1 MLRRIGRIGE
11 DGRAEGAPSARS
23 FPPLRAAAFLSLLL
37 LLALCRPAE
46 RAALLPAP
54 PPRERGAEAVEFL
67 DVLERQTFQWFWD
80 LAHPRTHLIPDRAPT
95 ESFSSVAAVGF
106 GLTAYTIGAERG
118 WVTRAEAADR
128 VASTLSFL
136 IAAPDGDAPRGMTRY
151 RGFYYH
157 FLDMDTGARFRD
169 VELSTI
175 DTTLL
180 AAGALACQSYFD
192 REDPVETRIRADADT
207 LYRRIEW
214 DWASPRPPGVSM
226 GWTPEEGFHKWN
238 WHGYDEA
245 MILYILALGSPTHPV
260 APAAWLEWTKTY
272 RWGPYYGD
280 EHVNFSPLF
289 GHQ

>member
-1 MLRRIGRIGE
+1 M
-11 DGRAEGAPSARS
+11 
-23 FPPLRAAAFLSLLL
+23 
-37 LLALCRPAE
+37 
-46 RAALLPAP
+46 
-54 PPRERGAEAVEFL
+54 
-67 DVLERQTFQWFWD
+67 
-80 LAHPRTHLIPDRAPT
+80 
-95 ESFSSVAAVGF
+95 AAVGF

-128 VASTLSFL
+128 VANTLRFL
-136 IAAPDGDAPRGMTRY
+136 VDAPDGDAARGMTRF

-180 AAGALACQSYFD
+180 AAGALSCQSYFD
-192 REDPVETRIRADADT
+192 REDPVEAQIRADADT

-226 GWTPEEGFHKWN
+226 GWTPEEGFHNWN

-245 MILYILALGSPTHPV
+245 MILYILALGSPTHPID
-260 APAAWLEWTKTY
+260 AGRLA
-272 RWGPYYGD
+272 RMD
-280 EHVNFSPLF
+280 EDLQMGHVLRTGARQLLSPLRPPVLPRLDRLPRDP
-289 GHQ
+289 